1 MQFFVNKSKQV
12 SSNIQIQ
19 IKEHIESEVR
29 KFLTGLLETM
39 LEEELKIFI
48 GRDRYKRRSEKE
60 IRLYR
65 NGYRIRS
72 YLPIWSK
79 MLKLRVPRCRSGNFK
94 PLLFRDG
101 GMNSE
106 EVVQMMI
113 QLWVEGC
120 SYRDMSTLVKKI
132 YGEHYSIGIFG
143 RMISRV
149 QQCAEEFH
157 QRKIIFKYDCINIDA
172 FEISIKELPKRNS
185 NYPEVYTRKGKN
197 AVCLGVLGQRKE
209 GKKVIRE
216 ILDFRICSTENEKGY
231 TSLLGDLRNR
241 GLTSDNIGLIVHDGH
256 LSITKAI
263 QNAYGKDKVLQQECL
278 IHHKRNVVNKIEK
291 RINKELLG
299 NEVWKVYSSKTEEEF
314 KKLHKLLVKKWETI
328 EPEAVKQFKK
338 VNHRMLTKYQFDVAL
353 HKEFHSSN
361 TIERYFKEIRRRTKA
376 IGIFETVKSAD
387 KLLFLIIEYLNQR
400 RGSVP
405 TNGNLVFTH

>member
-12 SSNIQIQ
+12 SGNIQIQ

-185 NYPEVYTRKGKN
+185 NYPEIYTRK
-197 AVCLGVLGQRKE
+197 
-209 GKKVIRE
+209 
-216 ILDFRICSTENEKGY
+216 Y
-231 TSLLGDLRNR
+231 
-241 GLTSDNIGLIVHDGH
+241 
-256 LSITKAI
+256 
-263 QNAYGKDKVLQQECL
+263 
-278 IHHKRNVVNKIEK
+278 
-291 RINKELLG
+291 
-299 NEVWKVYSSKTEEEF
+299 
-314 KKLHKLLVKKWETI
+314 
-328 EPEAVKQFKK
+328 
-338 VNHRMLTKYQFDVAL
+338 
-353 HKEFHSSN
+353 
-361 TIERYFKEIRRRTKA
+361 
-376 IGIFETVKSAD
+376 
-387 KLLFLIIEYLNQR
+387 
-400 RGSVP
+400 
-405 TNGNLVFTH
+405 